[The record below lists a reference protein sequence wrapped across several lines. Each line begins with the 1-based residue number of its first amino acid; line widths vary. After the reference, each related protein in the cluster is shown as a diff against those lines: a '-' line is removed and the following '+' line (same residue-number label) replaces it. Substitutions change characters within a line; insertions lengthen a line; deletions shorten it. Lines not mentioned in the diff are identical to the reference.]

1 MKKIEL
7 EIVALSHS
15 ITQTHSYAVVLGE
28 VNGLSRLPIVIGGFE
43 AQAIAVA
50 LERMQPSRPLTHDL
64 MKNFMY
70 AFNVELMEI
79 IINDLQEGIFYSKL
93 VCVNEHDTVE
103 IDSRTSD
110 ALALAVRFGC
120 PIYTYEN
127 ILENAGILMEDENK
141 RKAEI
146 PVQDPGSS
154 SAYRDLTKMSLE
166 ELQKLLTEVLEHE
179 DYIRAIEIRDEINKR
194 QIAFKHFILIGF
206 PNCKINIGLNVLG
219 KREDGYHNI
228 ETIFYPL
235 PFYDVLE
242 VIQSEN
248 ASQQCQLFLSGIKV
262 DGNAEDNLCI
272 KAYHLLKKDFP
283 QLPAVKIYLHKAI
296 SVGAGLGGGSADG
309 AFMLMLMNEKFKLNL
324 SVQQLMQHALNLG
337 SDCPFF
343 IINKP
348 CFAQQRGENLQP
360 VSINLSG
367 YKIVIINPGIHI
379 NTAWAFTQVKFS
391 NNKLIKNIN
400 TTPVEE
406 WKNISFERF

>member
-28 VNGLSRLPIVIGGFE
+28 VNGLRRLPIVIGGFE

-93 VCVNEHDTVE
+93 VCVSEHDTVE

-120 PIYTYEN
+120 PIFTYEN
-127 ILENAGILMEDENK
+127 ILENAGILMEDEGK
-141 RKAEI
+141 KVKAEI

-154 SAYRDLTKMSLE
+154 TYRDLTKMTLE

-194 QIAFKHFILIGF
+194 K
-206 PNCKINIGLNVLG
+206 
-219 KREDGYHNI
+219 
-228 ETIFYPL
+228 
-235 PFYDVLE
+235 
-242 VIQSEN
+242 
-248 ASQQCQLFLSGIKV
+248 
-262 DGNAEDNLCI
+262 
-272 KAYHLLKKDFP
+272 
-283 QLPAVKIYLHKAI
+283 
-296 SVGAGLGGGSADG
+296 
-309 AFMLMLMNEKFKLNL
+309 
-324 SVQQLMQHALNLG
+324 
-337 SDCPFF
+337 
-343 IINKP
+343 
-348 CFAQQRGENLQP
+348 
-360 VSINLSG
+360 
-367 YKIVIINPGIHI
+367 
-379 NTAWAFTQVKFS
+379 
-391 NNKLIKNIN
+391 
-400 TTPVEE
+400 
-406 WKNISFERF
+406 